1 MSNSIRRRSPFLITA
16 IIMVISKIVDAG
28 SGHPPSLLQRQC
40 REHAEKIGMSTL
52 FTPIA
57 RIEVVQALIILASW
71 GDTSWRPGGH
81 ALRMAMD
88 MGLYRCLPLL
98 KKGGMGRGKAMDEL
112 REEWALVVG
121 ARVWLTVCYLYCAH
135 HRS

>member
-1 MSNSIRRRSPFLITA
+1 
-16 IIMVISKIVDAG
+16 MVITKILDAG
-28 SGHPPSLLQRQC
+28 AGQPASTLQKQC

-88 MGLYRCLPLL
+88 MGLYRCLPMLM
-98 KKGGMGRGKAMDEL
+98 KGGMGRGKGLEEL
-112 REEWALVVG
+112 REEWQLVVG
-121 ARVWLTVCYLYCAH
+121 ARVWLTVCRILTYLTGPADYEKLYKLEFE
-135 HRS
+135 